1 MCPLDR
7 RRTFP
12 EAEDGAVL
20 RCPSPFNVSNGS
32 VSLPVFCDGR
42 LGRQC
47 ALLLTFF
54 LAVAISG
61 PRHGHQERRHNS
73 EIGDESRQI
82 GSGGKVLDGS
92 HVGQ

>member
-1 MCPLDR
+1 MTEYAL
-7 RRTFP
+7 
-12 EAEDGAVL
+12 L
-20 RCPSPFNVSNGS
+20 RGSSLFTVSNGS
-32 VSLPVFCDGR
+32 ASLRVLCDGR

-54 LAVAISG
+54 LAIAIIG
-61 PRHGHQERRHNS
+61 PRHGDQERRHNS

-82 GSGGKVLDGS
+82 GSGGKVLDDS